1 MDQTTVRQRRGGIK
15 TFLNLKRLFA
25 FILFYYLHNYFKY
38 MSIILSSINR
48 VACNDI
54 FKGEQPSDRVGPVP
68 PGIYAYEYYLN
79 EIECIPVESFT
90 VFN

>member
-1 MDQTTVRQRRGGIK
+1 
-15 TFLNLKRLFA
+15 
-25 FILFYYLHNYFKY
+25 

-68 PGIYAYEYYLN
+68 PRIYAYEYYLN

-90 VFN
+90 DSTHGVQLIHFLIAGQQ